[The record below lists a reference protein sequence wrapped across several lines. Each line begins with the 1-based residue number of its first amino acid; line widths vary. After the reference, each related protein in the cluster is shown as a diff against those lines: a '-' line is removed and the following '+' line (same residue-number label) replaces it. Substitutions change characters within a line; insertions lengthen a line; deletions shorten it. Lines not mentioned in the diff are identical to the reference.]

1 MIKFQIRLKSVLLS
15 MCFPIFPVSFKVILY
30 FLLSVSSYSSQWWT
44 IGSAGGPAGTTGL
57 TSASWWNHGDTTKAW
72 QQNLAS
78 VQSLAEVNVRK
89 PRIATEHKPKQA
101 VSGKTMP
108 GFCSPFC

>member
-1 MIKFQIRLKSVLLS
+1 MFALL
-15 MCFPIFPVSFKVILY
+15 VAK
-30 FLLSVSSYSSQWWT
+30 VSSSQELAIEEGQWWT